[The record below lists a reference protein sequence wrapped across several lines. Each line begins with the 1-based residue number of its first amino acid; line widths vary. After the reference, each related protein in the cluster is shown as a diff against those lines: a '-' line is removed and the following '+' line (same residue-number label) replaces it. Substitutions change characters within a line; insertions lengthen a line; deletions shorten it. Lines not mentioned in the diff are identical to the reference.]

1 MIIAPDFFEHWKT
14 KALIELTKRP
24 ESPLWVQRL
33 WAHCQTRKA
42 WEFRDLSDLALKSIC
57 GVPADITP
65 EVWKKALL
73 DCRFVRESGKKLIV
87 HEWEEHNS
95 SLVARW
101 ESGRQP
107 KKKRRGSDGQAE
119 PKPPASDREDREDRI
134 EKRGGNKGEL
144 AIYRAYPRQ
153 IGRQAALKAIRASL
167 DRITAEARTLGLDPA
182 AWLLAR
188 VEEFAACTARWP
200 AADRKFIP
208 HPASWF
214 NAGRYDDDPA
224 EWGRSQKNGGGVAPA
239 APFDPSQPDAH
250 TGGLPV
256 LAPVGGEEVP
266 S

>member
-119 PKPPASDREDREDRI
+119 PKPPASDREDREDRMD
-134 EKRGGNKGEL
+134 KRGGKGAARAKAPDLSEVV
-144 AIYRAYPRQ
+144 IYCETQLISEAEAHKFFDHFQ
-153 IGRQAALKAIRASL
+153 ANGWRQAGGNPIKDWRA
-167 DRITAEARTLGLDPA
+167 AAR
-182 AWLLAR
+182 
-188 VEEFAACTARWP
+188 
-200 AADRKFIP
+200 
-208 HPASWF
+208 
-214 NAGRYDDDPA
+214 N
-224 EWGRSQKNGGGVAPA
+224 WGRRAGCFAKKTAGGLAPA